1 MEQFNEFWRQWIF
14 TGLGAIVS
22 GLCVYLWGK
31 FKKGAD
37 LCSEYNKEE
46 FLKDT
51 NKKIEDIYNTLA
63 QITDT
68 IDALREGV
76 LSSHFNALRKESIR
90 YIERGYIYPDE
101 LQLYEEELGT
111 YVRLGGNGHMD
122 GWKAKVMTLP
132 NQKIE

>member
-14 TGLGAIVS
+14 AGLGAIVS
-22 GLCVYLWGK
+22 GLCVYLWSK

-37 LCSEYNKEE
+37 LYSEYNKEE

-51 NKKIEDIYNTLA
+51 DKKIEDIHKTLA

-76 LSSHFNALRKESIR
+76 LSSHFNALRKESIH
-90 YIERGYIYPDE
+90 YIERGYI
-101 LQLYEEELGT
+101 
-111 YVRLGGNGHMD
+111 
-122 GWKAKVMTLP
+122 
-132 NQKIE
+132 

>member
-14 TGLGAIVS
+14 AGLGAIVS
-22 GLCVYLWGK
+22 GLCVYLWSK

-37 LCSEYNKEE
+37 LYSEYNKEE

-51 NKKIEDIYNTLA
+51 DKKIEDIHKTLA

-76 LSSHFNALRKESIR
+76 LSSHFNALRKESIH
-90 YIERGYIYPDE
+90 YIEIDNTEKLDHYFAQVED
-101 LQLYEEELGT
+101 
-111 YVRLGGNGHMD
+111 
-122 GWKAKVMTLP
+122 
-132 NQKIE
+132 